1 MLLKLWKMYLLKL
14 QHQQNRSMNRLIFA
28 TKNKGKVREVRNIF
42 NILDLEILSLLDLND
57 NTEVIEDGSSFEEN
71 AFKKA
76 REIFIK
82 YQLPVI
88 ADDSGIMVE
97 QINWEP
103 GIYSARYAGENATDH
118 DNNMKLI
125 KELSS
130 LPEPHNAKYVCA
142 AVFYD
147 GKDVAVAK
155 GEVYGVIVKEPKGS
169 NGFGY
174 DPYFK
179 PEGYQLTMAELDAD
193 EKDKISH
200 RGKAF
205 RKLKELVTSEL

>member
-1 MLLKLWKMYLLKL
+1 
-14 QHQQNRSMNRLIFA
+14 MNRIIFA
-28 TKNKGKVREVRNIF
+28 TKNKGKIREVRNIF
-42 NILDLEILSLLDLND
+42 NIPGVEILSLIDLND
-57 NTEVIEDGSSFEEN
+57 KTEVIEDGASFEEN
-71 AFKKA
+71 ALKKA
-76 REIFIK
+76 REIFLK
-82 YQLPVI
+82 YNLPVI

-97 QINWEP
+97 QINWGP
-103 GIYSARYAGENATDH
+103 GIYSARYAGEKASDD
-118 DNNMKLI
+118 DNNKKLI

-130 LPEPHNAKYVCA
+130 LPQPHKAKYVCA
-142 AVFYD
+142 AVYYD
-147 GKDVAVAK
+147 GIDASITK
-155 GEVYGVIVKEPKGS
+155 GEVYGVIVNEPKGT

-179 PEGYQLTMAELDAD
+179 PAGYDLTMAELDAE